1 VVVLKFSLD
10 LNNEERLIYL
20 LLFIGLLLLLVEVS
34 LAATSSFIATRIM
47 KSSIYRFGSALYIVY
62 IAFRVSIANLSPIT
76 DCDEVYNYWEPLHFI
91 LYGTGLQTWEYAP
104 QYALRTYA
112 YLIPMA
118 GVAKSL
124 QCVLNYIP
132 PSLVDQ
138 LSSLLLVQ
146 STTPSTTEL
155 LPGDNKPLLFALLR
169 SFLAL
174 ISCYS
179 ELSFINAIHDIGPTI
194 AHWTAI
200 SSISAAGNFHSSQ
213 AYLPSSTVMILWRL
227 SVANQMNGY
236 HTLAILWGLV
246 AVLAVGWPFCAVLFI
261 STGCWALWKA
271 GLCDFI
277 KERKWSTLVPV
288 IQVLVRTALHAIIIQ
303 VIVMG
308 IDYYYYNQ
316 LVSPIWNIFAYN
328 AKSGGD
334 ELYGIEPLS
343 YYIKNLLLN
352 FNLVAML
359 GVLSL
364 PLLLL
369 KTLTKNKNNTTSS
382 MEILVLI
389 PIYIWMAIV
398 LPRPHKEER
407 FLFPMYPALCFG
419 AAVTTREVLGM
430 CTAVLS
436 SILQRQQRKKIN
448 INTNLLLGL
457 ALLSIPMIISISR
470 SFALHDNYTAPLAI
484 YQEVYSHASTTAT
497 ANNSNERTT
506 YVCAA
511 GEWYRFPSSFFLPP
525 NHQLGF
531 LKSSF
536 TGQLP
541 QPFTEFGSKT
551 DGLSVQTG
559 KFNDMNKEEMD
570 RYVDISQC
578 SYVIELVSSSL
589 SELNDSTNDDTAEGI
604 QCMKSDTSEGSW
616 RMLSSHK
623 YLDAEAT
630 PLLHRIL
637 YFPFGRDEKAVFKHY
652 NAYVKEM

>member
-1 VVVLKFSLD
+1 MSC
-10 LNNEERLIYL
+10 
-20 LLFIGLLLLLVEVS
+20 
-34 LAATSSFIATRIM
+34 
-47 KSSIYRFGSALYIVY
+47 LYK
-62 IAFRVSIANLSPIT
+62 R
-76 DCDEVYNYWEPLHFI
+76 
-91 LYGTGLQTWEYAP
+91 GMQTWEYAP

-118 GVAKSL
+118 GIAKSF
-124 QCVLNYIP
+124 QYILNYMP

-138 LSSLLLVQ
+138 LSTLLLVQ
-146 STTPSTTEL
+146 STTTTSTTDL
-155 LPGDNKPLLFALLR
+155 LAGNNKPLLFALLR
-169 SFLAL
+169 SFLAF

-179 ELSFINAIHDIGPTI
+179 ELSFINAIHDTISPTI

-200 SSISAAGNFHSSQ
+200 SSISAAGNFHSNQ

-261 STGCWALWKA
+261 STGFWALWKA

-277 KERKWSTLVPV
+277 KERKWNKLVPV
-288 IQVLVRTALHAIIIQ
+288 IQVLIRTALHAIIIQ

-308 IDYYYYNQ
+308 IDYYYYDQ

-328 AKSGGD
+328 TKSGGD

-343 YYIKNLLLN
+343 YYLKNLLLN
-352 FNLVAML
+352 FNLVAIL

-364 PLLLL
+364 PLVLL
-369 KTLTKNKNNTTSS
+369 KTLTAKNKNNTTSS

-389 PIYIWMAIV
+389 PMYIWMAIV

-407 FLFPMYPALCFG
+407 FLFPIYPALCFG
-419 AAVTTREVLGM
+419 AAVTTREVLDM
-430 CTAVLS
+430 YTAVTNAL
-436 SILQRQQRKKIN
+436 LQRKKGKKRN
-448 INTNLLLGL
+448 NNTNLLIGL
-457 ALLSIPMIISISR
+457 ALLSIPTIISISR

-484 YQEVYSHASTTAT
+484 YQKVYSHA
-497 ANNSNERTT
+497 ANNSKERMR
-506 YVCAA
+506 YVCTA
-511 GEWYRFPSSFFLPP
+511 GEWYRFPSSFFIPP

-551 DGLSVQTG
+551 DSLSVQTG
-559 KFNDMNKEEMD
+559 KFNDMNKEEME

-578 SYVIELVSSSL
+578 SYAIELVSSSL
-589 SELNDSTNDDTAEGI
+589 SELNNNTNDDTAEGI
-604 QCMKSDTSEGSW
+604 QYMKSDTSDGSW
-616 RMLSSHK
+616 RILSSHK

-652 NAYVKEM
+652 NVYVKEMSEVGDI

>member
-1 VVVLKFSLD
+1 
-10 LNNEERLIYL
+10 
-20 LLFIGLLLLLVEVS
+20 
-34 LAATSSFIATRIM
+34 M
-47 KSSIYRFGSALYIVY
+47 
-62 IAFRVSIANLSPIT
+62 
-76 DCDEVYNYWEPLHFI
+76 
-91 LYGTGLQTWEYAP
+91 QTWEYAP

-118 GVAKSL
+118 GIAKSF
-124 QCVLNYIP
+124 QYILNYMP

-138 LSSLLLVQ
+138 LSTLLLVQ
-146 STTPSTTEL
+146 STTTTSTTDL
-155 LPGDNKPLLFALLR
+155 LAGNNKPLLFALLR
-169 SFLAL
+169 SFLAF

-179 ELSFINAIHDIGPTI
+179 ELSFINAIHDTISPTI

-200 SSISAAGNFHSSQ
+200 SSISAAGNFHSNQ

-261 STGCWALWKA
+261 STGFWALWKA

-277 KERKWSTLVPV
+277 KERKWNKLVPV
-288 IQVLVRTALHAIIIQ
+288 IQVLIRTALHAIIIQ

-308 IDYYYYNQ
+308 IDYYYYDQ

-328 AKSGGD
+328 TKSGGD

-343 YYIKNLLLN
+343 YYLKNLLLN
-352 FNLVAML
+352 FNLVAIL

-364 PLLLL
+364 PLVLL
-369 KTLTKNKNNTTSS
+369 KTLTAKNKNNTTSS

-389 PIYIWMAIV
+389 PMYIWMAIV

-407 FLFPMYPALCFG
+407 FLFPIYPALCFG
-419 AAVTTREVLGM
+419 AAVTTREVLDM
-430 CTAVLS
+430 YTAVTNAL
-436 SILQRQQRKKIN
+436 LQRKKGKKRN
-448 INTNLLLGL
+448 NNTNLLIGL
-457 ALLSIPMIISISR
+457 ALLSIPTIISISR

-484 YQEVYSHASTTAT
+484 YQKVYSHA
-497 ANNSNERTT
+497 ANNSKERMR
-506 YVCAA
+506 YVCTA
-511 GEWYRFPSSFFLPP
+511 GEWYRFPSSFFIPP

-551 DGLSVQTG
+551 DSLSVQTG
-559 KFNDMNKEEMD
+559 KFNDMNKEEME

-578 SYVIELVSSSL
+578 SYAIELVSSSL
-589 SELNDSTNDDTAEGI
+589 SELNNNTNDDTAEGI
-604 QCMKSDTSEGSW
+604 QYMKSDTSDGSW
-616 RMLSSHK
+616 RILSSHK

-652 NAYVKEM
+652 NVYVKEMSEVGDI